1 MDQGN
6 LAILVDAKFEYTKQ
20 LINILKNNLFR
31 GIKKIYSD
39 AKEYSIEHD
48 ETDRVLK
55 KFQFYLSEIP
65 KWNQEVI
72 LKEVTEILEK
82 SKCDW
87 LEELITAV
95 FVSHTRILT
104 SINSNKAKLKPLF
117 INADEQKI
125 EIDPNIIV
133 KTIKNF
139 QDK

>member
-65 KWNQEVI
+65 KWNQEII
-72 LKEVTEILEK
+72 LKEVSEILEK

-104 SINSNKAKLKPLF
+104 SINSRVYFNFLF
-117 INADEQKI
+117 GSLFGNR
-125 EIDPNIIV
+125 
-133 KTIKNF
+133 
-139 QDK
+139 